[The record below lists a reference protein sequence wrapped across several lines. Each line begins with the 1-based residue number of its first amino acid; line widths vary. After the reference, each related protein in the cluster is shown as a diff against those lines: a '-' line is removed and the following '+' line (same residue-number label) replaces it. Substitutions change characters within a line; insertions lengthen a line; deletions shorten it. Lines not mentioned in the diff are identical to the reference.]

1 MAKFRYQARDM
12 QGNVVSGIMH
22 AIDED
27 ELYRRLKEEDK
38 YLIET
43 ESGTEDFSTSQL
55 PPLMLSEFNRELGDM
70 LGSGVTLV
78 RALTI
83 LSQEETRKAK
93 ERAVLAAVLKLV
105 RQGESISDAMEQQN
119 GAFPLLMVNM
129 YRAAETSGKLSETA
143 KRLAV
148 HYEKE
153 HQMNRKVQGA
163 TLYPKILSVLVIL
176 VLIFIMT
183 FILPQL
189 TDLFDSLDTLPLP
202 TRILFGISSF
212 VGQHYKGL
220 LVGIFIAVVILVIL
234 GKMPAVQLS
243 RDRLKLKLP
252 VIGKLLMVVYTAR
265 FARNLSS
272 LYGSGIPI
280 LSAMQISKKTIGNS
294 YIERQFDSA
303 ISKLRAGSSLS
314 EALEGIQGFR
324 KKLPSVVRVGEESG
338 DLVQMLDAM
347 ADSFD
352 YESEMAMNRMI
363 SYLEPALII
372 LMAGLIGFI
381 MISVMMPIYESYSAI
396 GASTY
401 Y

>member
-1 MAKFRYQARDM
+1 MAKFRYQARDK

-202 TRILFGISSF
+202 TRILFGISNF

>member
-1 MAKFRYQARDM
+1 MAKFRYQARDK

-202 TRILFGISSF
+202 TRILFGISNF

-234 GKMPAVQLS
+234 GKMPAVQIS

>member
-1 MAKFRYQARDM
+1 MAKFRYQARDK

-93 ERAVLAAVLKLV
+93 ERAVLAAVLKPV
-105 RQGESISDAMEQQN
+105 RQGESISDALEMQY
-119 GAFPLLMVNM
+119 GAFPLMMFNM
-129 YRAAETSGKLSETA
+129 YRASDTRGKLSETA

>member
-1 MAKFRYQARDM
+1 MAKFRYQARDR

-43 ESGTEDFSTSQL
+43 ENGTEDFSTSQL

-129 YRAAETSGKLSETA
+129 YRAAETSGKLSQTA

-212 VGQHYKGL
+212 VGQHFKGL
-220 LVGIFIAVVILVIL
+220 LAGIFIAVVILVIL

-243 RDRLKLKLP
+243 KDRLKLRLP
-252 VIGKLLMVVYTAR
+252 VIGKLLMVIYTAR

-294 YIERQFDSA
+294 YIERQFDEA

-352 YESEMAMNRMI
+352 YEAEMAMNRMI
-363 SYLEPALII
+363 SYLEPTLII

>member
-1 MAKFRYQARDM
+1 MAKFRYQARDK

-153 HQMNRKVQGA
+153 HQMNRKVQ
-163 TLYPKILSVLVIL
+163 
-176 VLIFIMT
+176 
-183 FILPQL
+183 
-189 TDLFDSLDTLPLP
+189 
-202 TRILFGISSF
+202 
-212 VGQHYKGL
+212 
-220 LVGIFIAVVILVIL
+220 
-234 GKMPAVQLS
+234 
-243 RDRLKLKLP
+243 
-252 VIGKLLMVVYTAR
+252 
-265 FARNLSS
+265 
-272 LYGSGIPI
+272 
-280 LSAMQISKKTIGNS
+280 
-294 YIERQFDSA
+294 
-303 ISKLRAGSSLS
+303 
-314 EALEGIQGFR
+314 
-324 KKLPSVVRVGEESG
+324 
-338 DLVQMLDAM
+338 
-347 ADSFD
+347 
-352 YESEMAMNRMI
+352 
-363 SYLEPALII
+363 
-372 LMAGLIGFI
+372 
-381 MISVMMPIYESYSAI
+381 
-396 GASTY
+396 
-401 Y
+401 